1 MNTLFTTQML
11 VLCQGELNRLKA
23 EPVFELL

>member
-11 VLCQGELNRLKA
+11 VLRQGELNQVKA
-23 EPVFELL
+23 EPVFEFL